1 MRLAALVSGGKDSL
15 LAMCLAA
22 QLGGHEIVAVCNLF
36 PSATA
41 VPGGSSST
49 RAVDVPVDNKD
60 DLDSHCFQT
69 VGHQHIPELCEC
81 LGLPLFR
88 RAIRHHT
95 SLRTQLTY
103 RPSDHRSEKEE
114 GDGARAVDEVEELY
128 SLLKDT
134 MAACAARNGGDG
146 AAAGASL
153 QGVVSGAILSNYQR
167 LRVENVCSRL
177 GLTSVAPLWQLSGE
191 TVLGLLRRLRF
202 EAITIKVASMGLVPA
217 RHLGKDIAG
226 QLLPHMLSLR
236 PHIHPAG
243 EGGEFESFTLNAP
256 GLMRGGGRLRV
267 RPASLQVRVEASSGS
282 NVGVLHFDVDR
293 EVKTAD
299 VLAEESTAVSRF
311 CDHSDFALRPPWCP
325 AARTL
330 HRLVV
335 DSYDGPLPITRGS
348 TTPAALHPPA
358 PSPPP
363 PLVAGDEGNDNS
375 SSGDV
380 GVLYSEWL
388 TPSLASPSTE
398 AVSFK
403 EEVSDDSRRCRR
415 REGARWRSIAHFN
428 DELEAHGVLTA
439 VAADELRDLRPV
451 GNPSPAAVGTPHPA
465 ADSIEEQVETILM
478 AVLPRLR
485 DRLFYTVVFVSS
497 IAKTFAA
504 VNRVY
509 QRVFRADPPCRAL
522 LQPLRWLGES
532 TTGGRDD
539 STTRHDCDVVIS
551 LALAPPSGVA
561 LPPQST
567 RQEDDEVV
575 DLGFRRPLHVQSIS
589 RWAAACI
596 GPYAQANHVVLT
608 SSTVADGEG
617 TAVASARRPSPPL
630 SHCTV
635 TAGALG
641 LDPWTMTLADRREHL
656 GKYDTAVTGGAAMT
670 STRLLRYLSAVG
682 DGSGGA
688 DGEGTAVASA
698 RRPSPPLSHCTVT
711 AGALG
716 LDPWTMTLA
725 DRREH
730 LGKYDTAVTG
740 GAAMTS
746 TRLLRYLSAVGDGS
760 GGACDAKGAAAAEG
774 WDTAGS
780 ASSCTPQREAFY
792 LQSLACAFNLLQ
804 VLREMSPLVVR
815 DDEDAAC
822 QDDEQVLRTLEVTF
836 TLFLAPEVVC
846 DDAKSR
852 VGVLASWL
860 RALDA
865 AAATITDSSTASAR
879 PELPD
884 VDDTDADDSH
894 NGGRGESASE
904 EHSDDDD
911 AGMSLLTRRG
921 VSGLSSQA
929 MASKKNGRGRPP
941 RRQGPTG
948 SNFASLLMT
957 MPVARGASKVGGVR
971 FTFLPVGRLP
981 RDALIEVIAAVVVRL
996 QPTSSALRAVEGGA
1010 TDVVQPHFLR
1020 RVIDAG
1026 WR

>member
-226 QLLPHMLSLR
+226 QLLPHLLSLR

-688 DGEGTAVASA
+688 
-698 RRPSPPLSHCTVT
+698 
-711 AGALG
+711 
-716 LDPWTMTLA
+716 
-725 DRREH
+725 
-730 LGKYDTAVTG
+730 
-740 GAAMTS
+740 
-746 TRLLRYLSAVGDGS
+746 
-760 GGACDAKGAAAAEG
+760 CDAKGAAAAEG